1 LGYPENL
8 SEVKH
13 MSKARISPI
22 DVYKLLPRTNCK
34 ECGEEN
40 CMAFATKLINREV
53 RLDQCSPLLEDQYQ
67 QSYQKLWEMLKPP
80 VKEITVGV
88 GETAKKLGGKLVMYR
103 HELTYVN
110 PTSIAIDVTDEMNH
124 EELEKRVKAVQSFS
138 YTYIGMTLSLDMVA
152 IRSTSNDPKKFS
164 AVVKHVA
171 QHSSLPT
178 ILCSFNPEV
187 IENGLLVLGKNKPLI
202 YAATKDNWKDMADL
216 ALMYNCPLV
225 VYAPNDLTLLKS
237 LTATLL
243 EYGVEDL
250 VLDPGT
256 FPATGLADT
265 LNNFTL
271 LRKVAIKEG
280 DELLGFP
287 LLGVPLTVWMDPDDA
302 PEVAIWHETWL
313 AAMLITR
320 YADVLIMHSLD
331 GWSQLPV
338 TILRSNLYTDPR
350 KPVAVESGLKI
361 FGEPNELSP
370 LMFTTN
376 FALTYYT
383 VAADIESGGV
393 DCYLLVIDTEG
404 ISVESSVA
412 GRRLTADKVA
422 EALEEVNA
430 ADVVKHKKLIIPGRA
445 ARLSGEIEEASGW
458 NIIVGPL
465 DSSGIPKFVKEE
477 WPAKLAA

>member
-1 LGYPENL
+1 
-8 SEVKH
+8 
-13 MSKARISPI
+13 
-22 DVYKLLPRTNCK
+22 
-34 ECGEEN
+34 
-40 CMAFATKLINREV
+40 MAFATKLVNREV

-67 QSYQKLWEMLKPP
+67 TAYQNLWKMLKPP

-110 PTSIAIDVTDEMNH
+110 PTAIAIDVTDEMND
-124 EELEKRVKAVQSFS
+124 EDLEKRVKAVQSFT
-138 YTYIGMTLSLDMVA
+138 YTYIGMDLTLDMLA
-152 IRSTSNDPKKFS
+152 IRSTSNDPKKFG
-164 AVVKHVA
+164 ATVKKIM
-171 QHSSLPT
+171 QHSNLPI
-178 ILCSFNPEV
+178 ILCSFNSEV
-187 IENGLLVLGKNKPLI
+187 IEDGLLTLGKNRPLI
-202 YAATKDNWKDMADL
+202 YAATKENWKDMADL

-225 VYAPNDLTLLKS
+225 VHAPNDLSLLKS
-237 LTATLL
+237 LVATLL

-256 FPATGLADT
+256 FPASGLADT
-265 LNNFTL
+265 LTNFTL
-271 LRKVAIKEG
+271 LRKAGIKEG

-287 LLGVPLTVWMDPDDA
+287 LLGVPLTVWMDPDDT

-313 AAMLITR
+313 ASMLITR
-320 YADVLIMHSLD
+320 YADVLIMHSLN
-331 GWSQLPV
+331 GWAQLPV

-350 KPVAVESGLKI
+350 KPVAVEYGLKS

-383 VAADIESGGV
+383 VAADIESGSI
-393 DCYLLVIDTEG
+393 DCYLLIIDTEG
-404 ISVESSVA
+404 ISVESAVA
-412 GRRLTADKVA
+412 GRRLTADKIA
-422 EALEEVNA
+422 EALKETKA
-430 ADVVKHKKLIIPGRA
+430 KDVVKHNKLIIPGRA